1 MIRTVFRSE
10 ALPPAE
16 RLAAFDDFLHTRD
29 PPMRVTSTAP
39 DRFRAT
45 ARARD
50 LGPVHILELT
60 CSPSVLRRT
69 TRLIHRSDP
78 AVCAVV
84 FPLRGTLTVSQ
95 TGHEALLRG
104 QDFTFYDSSRPLR
117 LRITGPDPATLLRV
131 HVPWTLLPLPARRAD
146 RLLGTR
152 LPAQEGLGA
161 LLTHFLTDLAAEV
174 CAYPAADETR
184 VSAVALDLLAATLTH
199 HLDGTLGPP
208 PEPRDCEL
216 PGRIEAYVLEHV
228 ADPEL
233 TPRTVAA
240 AHHISVSYLHR
251 LFRTRETTV
260 TELIRRGRLER
271 ARRDL
276 ADRRLRETPVHRI
289 AARWGFRDHSAFT
302 RAFRTAYGVPP
313 REYRETRTE

>member
-1 MIRTVFRSE
+1 VIRTVFRSE
-10 ALPPAE
+10 DLPSAE
-16 RLAAFDDFLHTRD
+16 RLAGFDTFLHACD
-29 PPMRVTSTAP
+29 PPMRVTGAAP
-39 DRFRAT
+39 ERFRAT
-45 ARARD
+45 ARTHD
-50 LGPVHILELT
+50 LGPVHIEELT

-78 AVCAVV
+78 AVCTVV

-161 LLTHFLTDLAAEV
+161 LLTHFLTDLAADV
-174 CAYPAADETR
+174 WAYPAADETR
-184 VSAVALDLLAATLTH
+184 VSAVTLDLLAATLTH

-208 PEPRDCEL
+208 PEPPEL
-216 PGRIEAYVLEHV
+216 LARIESYVQEHV

-251 LFRTRETTV
+251 LFQSRDTTV
-260 TELIRRGRLER
+260 TALIRHGRLER

-302 RAFRTAYGVPP
+302 RAFRTAFGVPP
-313 REYRETRTE
+313 REYRGTRTE

>member
-10 ALPPAE
+10 DLPPAD
-16 RLAAFDDFLHTRD
+16 RLAAFDTFLHTCD
-29 PPMRVTSTAP
+29 PPMRVTSTP
-39 DRFRAT
+39 PHRFRAT
-45 ARARD
+45 ARTRD
-50 LGPVHILELT
+50 LGPVRILELT
-60 CSPSVLRRT
+60 CSPAVIRRT

-95 TGHEALLRG
+95 AGHEALLHG

-117 LRITGPDPATLLRV
+117 LRITSPEPATLLRV

-161 LLTHFLTDLAAEV
+161 LLTHFLTDLAAET

-184 VSAVALDLLAATLTH
+184 VSAVALDLLAATLIH
-199 HLDGTLGPP
+199 HLDGP
-208 PEPRDCEL
+208 PEPPEPEL
-216 PGRIEAYVLEHV
+216 PARIASYVLEHV

-251 LFRTRETTV
+251 LFRTRDTTV
-260 TELIRRGRLER
+260 TALIRHGRLER

-302 RAFRTAYGVPP
+302 RAFRTAYGVAP

>member
-10 ALPPAE
+10 DLPPAE
-16 RLAAFDDFLHTRD
+16 RLAAFDAFLHTCE
-29 PPMRVTSTAP
+29 PPMRVTSAAP

-50 LGPVHILELT
+50 LGPLHILELT
-60 CSPSVLRRT
+60 SSASVIRRT
-69 TRLIHRSDP
+69 RRCDP

-95 TGHEALLRG
+95 KGREALLRG
-104 QDFTFYDSSRPLR
+104 QDFTFYDSSLPLR
-117 LRITGPDPATLLRV
+117 LGIAGPEPTTLLRV
-131 HVPWTLLPLPARRAD
+131 QVPRSLLPPPARHAD
-146 RLLGTR
+146 RLAGTR

-161 LLTHFLTDLAAEV
+161 LLTRFLADMAAEV

-184 VSAVALDLLAATLTH
+184 LSAVALDLLAATLTH

-208 PEPRDCEL
+208 PEPSACEL
-216 PGRIEAYVLEHV
+216 PARIEAYVQEHL
-228 ADPEL
+228 ADPGL

-251 LFRTRETTV
+251 LFRTGGTTV
-260 TELIRRGRLER
+260 TELIRHGRLEG

-289 AARWGFRDHSAFT
+289 AASWGFRDHSAFT